1 MRALIPPALLATLLA
16 ALLAACAPM
25 PEPGSPEACRV
36 EQVASVPLLPPDP
49 PRTSRWAVEV
59 FLDGKPARMMLDSG
73 ANGLSISSE
82 VALRLG
88 LRQRSD
94 MRAST
99 TGLGGTVYRRVFEA
113 QTVAIGAQTRTI
125 PTLLTETTDAQA
137 AGRGFD
143 GILGMGVLDRNDVE
157 IDFPARTLALYRA
170 RFCPQG
176 RPPWQGGFL
185 SFPRAGANE
194 YRTGNRPMIDV
205 RLDGRQ
211 ARALVDTGATTTVV
225 DKGFAVAAGAPAEP
239 PDGARRGT
247 TGTMSET
254 TLPMWLHRFGT
265 LEIGPARIEA
275 PQLWITDLG
284 MAADMILGLSHIG
297 GLKIWISNGSDMV
310 YLAAPPRPPAPQ
322 PTPTPA
328 RPQPRS

>member
-1 MRALIPPALLATLLA
+1 
-16 ALLAACAPM
+16 
-25 PEPGSPEACRV
+25 
-36 EQVASVPLLPPDP
+36 
-49 PRTSRWAVEV
+49 
-59 FLDGKPARMMLDSG
+59 
-73 ANGLSISSE
+73 
-82 VALRLG
+82 
-88 LRQRSD
+88 
-94 MRAST
+94 
-99 TGLGGTVYRRVFEA
+99 
-113 QTVAIGAQTRTI
+113 
-125 PTLLTETTDAQA
+125 
-137 AGRGFD
+137 
-143 GILGMGVLDRNDVE
+143 
-157 IDFPARTLALYRA
+157 
-170 RFCPQG
+170 
-176 RPPWQGGFL
+176 
-185 SFPRAGANE
+185 
-194 YRTGNRPMIDV
+194 MIDV

-310 YLAAPPRPPAPQ
+310 YLAAPPRPPAQAPR
-322 PTPTPA
+322 PA
-328 RPQPRS
+328 RPPPRS

>member
-1 MRALIPPALLATLLA
+1 MRALILPVLLA
-16 ALLAACAPM
+16 AMLAACAPM
-25 PEPGSPEACRV
+25 PEPGSAEACRV

-59 FLDGKPARMMLDSG
+59 LLDGKPVRMMLDSG
-73 ANGLSISSE
+73 ANGLTISTE
-82 VALRLG
+82 VAQRLG

-113 QTVAIGAQTRTI
+113 GTVAIGGQTRSV
-125 PTLLTETTDAQA
+125 PTLLIETTDAQSA
-137 AGRGFD
+137 SRGFD
-143 GILGMGVLDRNDVE
+143 GILGMEVFDRNDVE

-170 RFCPQG
+170 RFCPKG

-185 SFPRAGANE
+185 SFPRAGANQHS
-194 YRTGNRPMIDV
+194 TGNRPMINA

-225 DKGFAVAAGAPAEP
+225 DQSFAVAAGAPAEP

-297 GLKIWISNGSDMV
+297 RMRIWISNGSDMV

-322 PTPTPA
+322 PAPPPA
-328 RPQPRS
+328 RPGPPRS